1 MILRWIYIIVL
12 KGRDRMKPFKNNKGV
27 ALVTVVLIFLVLVIL
42 LAGVMFASV
51 TNQKNA
57 VVSKDNTSSY
67 YVAESG
73 MNLTIQKIDDYL
85 KLKNANNVPSNQY
98 NTFINDLDT
107 YILALNGS
115 TGTLNGISPAGTYTI
130 SVTKPSS
137 NTYRIRA
144 IGTVAGI
151 TRTLEGTFSFESIF
165 DDKAKAI
172 VAKSTISMANN
183 ATITG
188 PIASTLS
195 VPGSYIDVHGC
206 SIGEVYYPQPTTASV
221 KINDSS
227 CTPKIAKIDIDP
239 VIFNTFTLPAYY
251 SASDLQPVVRTGNT
265 FTFPD
270 LNGKQGYY
278 LASLPTT
285 DMVFNLGTG
294 SSTRTVK
301 LYIGD
306 VVTSNSGYLDVG
318 NISVIGDGSLMTL
331 ITVDRTDTS
340 GNPKYYFIWDGNVNI
355 GTTNLTKFQLVIR
368 KGSGYNT
375 GDNPVFSVPNNYEF
389 IGSVMGDQVNVE
401 LGNLNFKGFIATLGN
416 KITFTS
422 NAYIAGPMWIYAPNA
437 DVSLESNSQIF
448 GSIIA
453 NSVSLTS
460 GAKLTYKTYTG
471 SIPFELNLPEF
482 EGGAPVPVGITYKF
496 TSFKEV

>member
-1 MILRWIYIIVL
+1 MRPI
-12 KGRDRMKPFKNNKGV
+12 KNNKGV

-51 TNQKNA
+51 SNQKNA
-57 VVSKDNTSSY
+57 VLSKEHTSAY

-73 MNLTIQKIDDYL
+73 LNLTVQKIDEYL
-85 KLKNANNVPSNQY
+85 ELNNSSNIPSNQY
-98 NTFINDLDT
+98 ATFISDLNTF
-107 YILALNGS
+107 ILALNGTS
-115 TGTLNGISPAGTYTI
+115 GTLSGISPNGTYTI
-130 SVTKPSS
+130 SATSPSTY
-137 NTYRIRA
+137 TYRLRA
-144 IGTVAGI
+144 TGTVAGVS
-151 TRTLEGTFSFESIF
+151 RTIEGMFSFEAIF
-165 DDKAKAI
+165 ADKAKAV

-183 ATITG
+183 ATIIG

-206 SIGEVYYPQPTTASV
+206 DIGEVYYPQPTTSTV
-221 KINDSS
+221 KINDSN
-227 CTPKIAKIDIDP
+227 CTPKIDRIDIDP
-239 VIFNTFTLPAYY
+239 ITFNTFTLPTYY
-251 SASDLQPVVRTGNT
+251 SSSDLRAVVRTGNT
-265 FTFPD
+265 YTFTD

-278 LASLPTT
+278 LASLPST
-285 DMVFNLGTG
+285 DMVFNLGSG
-294 SSTRTVK
+294 SPTRTVK

-318 NISVIGDGSLMTL
+318 NISVIGDGNLMTL

-340 GNPKYYFIWDGNVNI
+340 GNPKFNFIWDGNVNV
-355 GTTNLTKFQLVIR
+355 GTTNLIKFQLVIR
-368 KGSGYNT
+368 KGTGYNT
-375 GDNPVFSVPNNYEF
+375 GINPVFSIPNSYEF

-401 LGNLNFKGFIATLGN
+401 LGNLNYKGFIATLGN
-416 KITFTS
+416 KVTFTS
-422 NAYIAGPMWIYAPNA
+422 NAYISGPMWIYAPNA
-437 DVSLESNSQIF
+437 DVSMESNSQIF

-460 GAKLTYKTYTG
+460 GAMLTYKTYTG

-482 EGGAPVPVGITYKF
+482 EGGAPVPVGITYQF